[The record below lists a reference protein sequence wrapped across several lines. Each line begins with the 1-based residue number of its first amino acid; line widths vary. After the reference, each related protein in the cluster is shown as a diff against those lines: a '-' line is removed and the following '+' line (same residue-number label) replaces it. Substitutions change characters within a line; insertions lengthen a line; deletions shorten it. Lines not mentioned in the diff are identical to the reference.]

1 MPYPES
7 VSQVYCRI
15 YSIVDYEKRQVH
27 EIFTIKVY
35 VVLNRIIAKCLDPYH
50 QRFVT
55 ITFRSFTPTP
65 GGLEF
70 EPGKDYYFISTS
82 SPDDLYNR
90 IGGRCSTHSM
100 KVIFKVINNLISQEL
115 GNTVNL
121 ETNKKH
127 GNRKDRKQRR
137 RKIRKKLLNKIINK
151 GVSNKPIPIS
161 SIKHIK
167 TMPYQKRG
175 SYRHNPYMNNKYSNL
190 RENELLKHEAIS
202 VEASRMLHSGS
213 SYSYSFT
220 RCEGYGQWIASILF
234 HMTCIWII

>member
-1 MPYPES
+1 M
-7 VSQVYCRI
+7 
-15 YSIVDYEKRQVH
+15 
-27 EIFTIKVY
+27 
-35 VVLNRIIAKCLDPYH
+35 
-50 QRFVT
+50 T

-70 EPGKDYYFISTS
+70 KPGKDYYFISTS

-90 IGGRCSTHSM
+90 IGGRCTTHSM

-151 GVSNKPIPIS
+151 GVNNKPIPIS

-167 TMPYQKRG
+167 TMSYQKRG

-190 RENELLKHEAIS
+190 RENDLLKHEAIS

-220 RCEGYGQWIASILF
+220 RSEGYGQWIASILF
-234 HMTCIWII
+234 HMTYIWII